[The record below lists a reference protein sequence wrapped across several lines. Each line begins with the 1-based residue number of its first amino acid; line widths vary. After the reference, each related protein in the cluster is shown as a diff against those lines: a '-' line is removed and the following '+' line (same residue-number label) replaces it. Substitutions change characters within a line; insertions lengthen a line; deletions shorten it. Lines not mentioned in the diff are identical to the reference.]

1 MDVIDTYVQDM
12 IKGGAG
18 LTTFTNTQESAI
30 TILDTSV
37 KHSNN
42 TQYNATNSVHL
53 GKSQLHITPYGLQ
66 LYSDLLGRIEEA
78 WVRKSSLEFD
88 LAQTDSAQ
96 DPELNTLL
104 QNQLHET
111 IRILDKFALQL
122 AEFGLAPDRMPAL
135 QENVAAYFMDKYGQR
150 QLYAAVLGPLEELW
164 QERLLREREL
174 RRIWINDDP
183 DYKAEVE
190 DYLQKALHR
199 LPNLAKRLAEFGPP
213 PDGVS
218 GPQGDLAAYVESQP
232 WLQSS
237 QDTDSESESVIA
249 PQRTSLEPDTFGED
263 VTSELD
269 VQPHLRELPEESGSP
284 QPLHPDTGSASDN
297 QSRRVDITT
306 AYAKRL
312 QTPQVD
318 QSSLTP
324 PTASGAKR
332 SRLRRFLARLLF
344 WKKRSPGG

>member
-42 TQYNATNSVHL
+42 TQYNATNSSVHL

-96 DPELNTLL
+96 DSELNALL

-150 QLYAAVLGPLEELW
+150 QLYAAVLGPLEQLW

-174 RRIWINDDP
+174 RSIWINNDP
-183 DYKAEVE
+183 DYKAIVE
-190 DYLQKALHR
+190 DYLQQVIQQ
-199 LPNLAKRLAEFGPP
+199 LPNLAKQLVEFGPP

-232 WLQSS
+232 WLESPQN
-237 QDTDSESESVIA
+237 TVSESESVIA
-249 PQRTSLEPDTFGED
+249 PQRATSAEAPAFTGGPSSAT
-263 VTSELD
+263 VTSSL
-269 VQPHLRELPEESGSP
+269 SGS
-284 QPLHPDTGSASDN
+284 
-297 QSRRVDITT
+297 
-306 AYAKRL
+306 
-312 QTPQVD
+312 
-318 QSSLTP
+318 
-324 PTASGAKR
+324 KR
-332 SRLRRFLARLLF
+332 SRVRHFFARLLF
-344 WKKRSPGG
+344 WKKRGAA